1 MLASPTV
8 LTMLR
13 TNRLILR
20 RSLDTGSA
28 DAELA
33 SLGVLYVSR
42 LERLVREGRR
52 DGEASVAIAS
62 RLVRTLTQTPVLE
75 EDRAVPRE
83 APAAPP
89 EIRREDCVVRE
100 PGEPWRRPEDRP

>member
-1 MLASPTV
+1 MLQAPTV

-13 TNRLILR
+13 TNRLVIR
-20 RSLDTGSA
+20 RALDTGSA

-33 SLGVLYVSR
+33 SLGVLYVAR
-42 LERLVREGRR
+42 LKRLVREGRR

-62 RLVRTLTQTPVLE
+62 RLVRALTQTPALE

-83 APAAPP
+83 PPAAAP

-100 PGEPWRRPEDRP
+100 PGEPWRRPSDR

>member
-1 MLASPTV
+1 
-8 LTMLR
+8 MLR
-13 TNRLILR
+13 TNKLILR

-28 DAELA
+28 DTELA
-33 SLGVLYVSR
+33 SLGVLYVAR

-62 RLVRTLTQTPVLE
+62 RLARALTQTPGLE

-83 APAAPP
+83 ALAAPP
-89 EIRREDCVVRE
+89 EIRREDCLVGE
-100 PGEPWRRPEDRP
+100 PGEPWRRPSDL